1 MSLDNLISVEFTI
14 EEQEQLDQALTTIET
29 LMKDKVVNLTPDERQ
44 QYGKINDRTENW
56 VVKVQE
62 YMSQKPELVPFYIQ
76 KSEFDKDINARGVL
90 MPALRRLASIQEG
103 MDDTA
108 KLISHDVFYTAI
120 AYYRNIKLVSKQ
132 NVPGTDVIYE
142 DLKSRFPG
150 RPASVPEEPEDPQDN

>member
-1 MSLDNLISVEFTI
+1 MSLDNLISVAFTA

-29 LMKDKVVNLTPDERQ
+29 LVKDKVVNLTPEERQ

-56 VVKVQE
+56 IAKVQE
-62 YMSQKPELVPFYIQ
+62 YMTQKPELTPFYLD
-76 KSEFDKDINARGVL
+76 KPEFDKDISARGVL
-90 MPALRRLASIQEG
+90 MPALKRIASIQES

-108 KLISHDVFYTAI
+108 KLISHDVFYSAI
-120 AYYRNIKLVSKQ
+120 AYYRNIKLIAKQ

-150 RPASVPEEPEDPQDN
+150 RPASVPEEPENPQEN